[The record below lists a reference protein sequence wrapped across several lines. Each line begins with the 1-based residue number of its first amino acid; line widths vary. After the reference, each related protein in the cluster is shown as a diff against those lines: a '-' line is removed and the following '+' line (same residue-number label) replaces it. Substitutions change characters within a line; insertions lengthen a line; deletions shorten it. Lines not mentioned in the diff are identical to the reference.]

1 MAQYRASIQGNRGTA
16 SRLGHKADGIVADV
30 NGWNS
35 GVNVFGH
42 YDGDDIGDVF
52 DITMTPGS
60 GGNGQQMKIGSVHI
74 VDGKPVFRASIN

>member
-1 MAQYRASIQGNRGTA
+1 MAQYRALIQGNRGTA

-52 DITMTPGS
+52 DITMTTGS
-60 GGNGQQMKIGSVHI
+60 SGNGNQKKIGRI
-74 VDGKPVFRASIN
+74 KLIDGKPVFEPAL